1 MEAMYE
7 MVKETEKTKKYKYY
21 NINLWVV
28 PEVASNIEDISY
40 FFIRDYVKELLN
52 SPKVVLSIPRDIVE
66 QFFSSNGYIL
76 RRFHANKE
84 LHDKWITQSRGFK
97 KRVSYLVNKKLLEVL
112 NDELRIARPPAT
124 TS

>member
-7 MVKETEKTKKYKYY
+7 TAKETEKAKKYKYY

-28 PEVASNIEDISY
+28 PEVEANIEDISY

-52 SPKVVLSIPRDIVE
+52 SPNVVLSVPRE
-66 QFFSSNGYIL
+66 EAEKFFDLNGYTL

-84 LHDKWITQSRGFK
+84 LHDKWIIQSKGFK

-112 NDELRIARPPAT
+112 NDELRIARAPAT
-124 TS
+124 S